1 MRRALPW
8 VLLAVFVGLAVVG
21 ALAGSITPVFQK
33 AIRICRECIGIG

>member
-8 VLLAVFVGLAVVG
+8 VLLGLFLALAVVG
-21 ALAGSITPVFQK
+21 LACGSISPVFQK